1 MGVQGGGNFW
11 GFLASIS
18 PFESWRKYLVFR
30 HKRDQD
36 HRYREKE
43 EARRLNLENDARELE
58 NDARELALLEKRAKI
73 AKQLGATNEQLQPL
87 CNRILGCP
95 DPNPKTVPPRALP
108 PKEPLLLTDGG
119 NDQSP
124 TAADS
129 THADQAGDGLV

>member
-43 EARRLNLENDARELE
+43 EARQLTLENDARELE
-58 NDARELALLEKRAKI
+58 NDARELAILEKRMKI

-95 DPNPKTVPPRALP
+95 DQNLKTVTPCALP
-108 PKEPLLLTDGG
+108 PKEPLLLTDGVG
-119 NDQSP
+119 DQSP

-129 THADQAGDGLV
+129 ARADQHGDGPV

>member
-36 HRYREKE
+36 HRYRDPE
-43 EARRLNLENDARELE
+43 EARRLALE
-58 NDARELALLEKRAKI
+58 NDARELALLEKRVKI
-73 AKQLGATNEQLQPL
+73 AKQLGATKEQLEPL

-95 DPNPKTVPPRALP
+95 APPSSAVIPPALP
-108 PKEPLLLTDGG
+108 PKQPLLLTNGNGNGG
-119 NDQSP
+119 SSSSDAIDVDAEGSII
-124 TAADS
+124 
-129 THADQAGDGLV
+129 